1 MDLSGCWPQLWSLIC
16 RPRSSMTAR
25 RIPTIGDRLPVRTCW
40 ADLADSSQDC
50 SRDDSHLVPRAPTVD
65 DSYDAPAVGVDS
77 KGGLNSMLSRAALN
91 KGPIDFTFL
100 LNGEGKN
107 ASQSFVGFASPTSPT
122 PGDSTASSS
131 HGPTPSAQQRQ
142 LDPSASAFVPKSSP
156 IEWGGAC
163 LRQQPSSPS
172 MPPPAVPQAA
182 AKSRRIRG
190 KRALSNLQKDSSQ
203 APAVKRPKEY
213 GRDRLNSCE
222 AGDMQRQSTPQQR
235 ANLPSEPPPPAT
247 EEEWQHRIAKRIKV
261 VTSMKETREY
271 QGYFA
276 KRTPAA
282 RLHGEPRTPT
292 AEDRSLSKRRWEYEI
307 QQWRTQLK
315 QWAVDNLP
323 PEEADTMQLEEALSP
338 SMEAED

>member
-1 MDLSGCWPQLWSLIC
+1 MDLSGCWPQLWSLIW
-16 RPRSSMTAR
+16 RPWSSMTAR
-25 RIPTIGDRLPVRTCW
+25 RIPTIRDRLPARTCW

-77 KGGLNSMLSRAALN
+77 KGGLASMLSRAAVN

-100 LNGEGKN
+100 LNGEGKS
-107 ASQSFVGFASPTSPT
+107 AIQSSVGSASP
-122 PGDSTASSS
+122 STGESAASSS
-131 HGPTPSAQQRQ
+131 LGPTPSAEQRR
-142 LDPSASAFVPKSSP
+142 LNPSASAFVPMTLP
-156 IEWGGAC
+156 TEWGGAC

-182 AKSRRIRG
+182 TKSRRIRG
-190 KRALSNLQKDSSQ
+190 KRALSILQKDSSQ

-222 AGDMQRQSTPQQR
+222 AGEMHRQSTPQQR

-271 QGYFA
+271 QGYTA
-276 KRTPAA
+276 LRTPDG
-282 RLHGEPRTPT
+282 RLDGEPRTPT

-338 SMEAED
+338 SMETED